1 MRLARL
7 AALLV
12 VGCHSSPTT
21 PSPPTAPSATADAGA
36 ASCIDLWLAQH
47 DFNQFGDPAGTMYT
61 GGTPLFDERTGQTTN
76 RIDYLLR
83 KHPELQQACPGEV
96 LGAQRP

>member
-12 VGCHSSPTT
+12 LACR
-21 PSPPTAPSATADAGA
+21 PSPPAPSAPADAGA
-36 ASCIDLWLAQH
+36 ASCIERWLAQREL
-47 DFNQFGDPAGTMYT
+47 NQFGDPVGTMYA

-76 RIDYLLR
+76 RIEYLLR
-83 KHPELQQACPGEV
+83 KHPELQQACPTEV
-96 LGAQRP
+96 LGAHRP

>member
-12 VGCHSSPTT
+12 LGCRSSPPA
-21 PSPPTAPSATADAGA
+21 PSTAPDAGA
-36 ASCIDLWLAQH
+36 MSCIDRWLAQR
-47 DFNQFGDPAGTMYT
+47 DLNQFGDPTGTMYT
-61 GGTPLFDERTGQTTN
+61 GGTPLFDERTGHTTN

-83 KHPELQQACPGEV
+83 KHPALQQACPAEA